1 VAIEAGGGYSLGA
14 GAFGIGNSTVA
25 RIGTELGVGDFHF
38 RRITALLSTRYR
50 LGPLTLATRID
61 GGHAAGDVPPQKLFR
76 FGSTEG
82 LRGFEPNEFG
92 GSTAVLARARLLV
105 GLPPRSTQ
113 PLGRIGFLLI
123 PPLRPSLVLVGESG
137 WTRVDDS
144 LSDELLRLGAR
155 TTDGALTSLGAG
167 ISFLDDAV
175 TIERL
180 QPVGRHADERSP
192 RWYVGLT
199 YWY

>member
-1 VAIEAGGGYSLGA
+1 
-14 GAFGIGNSTVA
+14 
-25 RIGTELGVGDFHF
+25 
-38 RRITALLSTRYR
+38 
-50 LGPLTLATRID
+50 
-61 GGHAAGDVPPQKLFR
+61 
-76 FGSTEG
+76 
-82 LRGFEPNEFG
+82 
-92 GSTAVLARARLLV
+92 
-105 GLPPRSTQ
+105 
-113 PLGRIGFLLI
+113 
-123 PPLRPSLVLVGESG
+123 VLVGESG
-137 WTRVDDS
+137 WTRVDES